1 MQPIPESHRDIFD
14 KRAFAHVATLD
25 ADGGP
30 QVTPVWVAYDG
41 SHVLINSARGRK
53 KDRNLRARPQVALS
67 VQDPDNPYRYVAL
80 QGCVDEISEEGADE
94 MMHGFARKYWGRDLY
109 PLKPD
114 EQRVIYRIAP
124 EKVWVMG

>member
-1 MQPIPESHRDIFD
+1 MQPIPESHRDIFT

-25 ADGGP
+25 ADGEP

-41 SHVLINSARGRK
+41 AHVLINSARGRK

-67 VQDPDNPYRYVAL
+67 VQDPDNPYRYVGL
-80 QGCVDEISEEGADE
+80 QGRVDEITEEGAAE
-94 MMHGFARKYWGRDLY
+94 MMHMFARRYWGRDLY
-109 PLKPD
+109 PLKPG